1 MRKVAIE
8 VFYWLDSWAD
18 DQVGTF
24 ARAAAAGFDG
34 VEISLVSGPQFDWQ
48 RMRSELERL
57 GLSVFASTGLSPATD
72 ITSADAS
79 VRAAGVE
86 YLKRCLESASRV
98 GSPILGGVTYAPWL
112 YFPGERDLRPLRERS
127 AAAMHAVA
135 QTAAD
140 LGLILCV
147 EVLNRFETFMF
158 NTAREG
164 LAYLDMVDAPNVKLQ
179 LDTYHMNMEEDD
191 LGDAIRL
198 AGNRLGHFHCAANN
212 RRLPG
217 PGHIQWPAV
226 HAALD
231 DIGYTGWLVI
241 ETFPNPAVE
250 TGRAVNTWRPLVE
263 DADGD
268 LRRSLEFLHENVC

>member
-8 VFYWLDSWAD
+8 VFYWLDRWAD
-18 DQVGTF
+18 DQASTF

-34 VEISLVSGPQFDWQ
+34 VEISFVSGPEIDWQ
-48 RMRSELERL
+48 RMRGELERL
-57 GLSVFASTGLSPATD
+57 GLNVFASTGLSPATD
-72 ITSADAS
+72 ITSPEAS

-98 GSPILGGVTYAPWL
+98 GSPILGGVPYAPWL
-112 YFPGERDLRPLRERS
+112 YFPAEQDLRPFRAEC
-127 AAAMHAVA
+127 AAMQEVA
-135 QTAAD
+135 RTAAD
-140 LGLILCV
+140 LGLTICI

-164 LAYLDMVDAPNVKLQ
+164 LAYLEPVAAPNVKLQ

-191 LGDAIRL
+191 LGAAIRL
-198 AGNRLGHFHCAANN
+198 AGGRLGHFHCAANN

-226 HAALD
+226 RAALD
-231 DIGYTGWLVI
+231 DANYAGWVVI

-263 DADGD
+263 DPDGD
-268 LRRSLEFLHENVC
+268 LRRSLQFLRANVC